1 VLAAQG
7 YRQAMAGIALPN
19 EASVRLHTTVGFAP
33 VGVYRAVGWKFDRW
47 HDVGWWQRT
56 LGTGDG
62 STPETV
68 LALDRLPPERLRTA
82 CDGGAARV
90 RVPGPPHAP
99 R

>member
-19 EASVRLHTTVGFAP
+19 EASVRLHTTVGFALA
-33 VGVYRAVGWKFDRW
+33 GVYLVVGWKFGRW

-56 LGTGDG
+56 LATGDD

-68 LALDRLPPERLRTA
+68 LALHRLAPERLRTA
-82 CDGGAARV
+82 CDRGAARM
-90 RVPGPPHAP
+90 RALDPPHAP